1 MAYKTLDDHL
11 FGDGPKRM
19 LSLDG
24 GGVRGALSL
33 GYLARIE
40 DILRARFG
48 DDPDFRLCDYFDL
61 IGGTSTG
68 SIIAAGLATGMSVE
82 ELIEVYHTLGVEV
95 FEESFLRFGVLGA
108 KFPKEPLM
116 RALSR
121 FFKDETLGSKKL
133 KTGLMV
139 MTKRLD
145 TGSPWLLHNNPRGKF
160 YDGPDGAAGTGNRHF
175 LLRNVIRASTAAP
188 HYFEPELLNVAP
200 HIMGAFV
207 DGGISPYNNPSMQVL
222 MMGTCS
228 GYGLQWPFG
237 EDQLLLVSV
246 GTGFRPV
253 SVPAADVV
261 KMPAIKLAAESVV
274 SIMQD
279 ANWLGQAVLQW
290 MSRSPTPWEID
301 AEVGDL
307 SADVLGGGPAMMSY
321 LRYELALQP
330 HWLSKTLGI
339 EHTDRQCDA
348 LYAMDNAKNLP
359 ELTRLGRAASKV
371 QIEPGHFPASFDI

>member
-33 GYLARIE
+33 GYLARLE
-40 DILRARFG
+40 DILRKRV
-48 DDPDFRLCDYFDL
+48 DNDPDFRLCDYFDL

-68 SIIAAGLATGMSVE
+68 SIIAAGLAMGMSVE
-82 ELIEVYHTLGVEV
+82 ELINVYHTLGVDV
-95 FEESFLRFGVLGA
+95 FEQSLLRFGVLGA
-108 KFPKEPLM
+108 KFPTEPLM
-116 RALSR
+116 RALST

-133 KTGLMV
+133 RTGLMV

-160 YDGPDGAAGTGNRHF
+160 YDGPDGAGNRNL

-188 HYFEPELLNVAP
+188 HYFEPELLKVSP
-200 HIMGAFV
+200 HVMGAFV
-207 DGGISPYNNPSMQVL
+207 DGGISPYNNPSMQLL

-228 GYGLQWPFG
+228 GYGLEWPYG
-237 EDQLLLVSV
+237 ADRLLLVSV

-253 SVPAADVV
+253 SAAAADVV

-290 MSRSPTPWEID
+290 MSRSPTAWEID

-307 SADVLGGGPAMMSY
+307 SPDVLGGGSAMMSY
-321 LRYELALQP
+321 LRYELCLEP
-330 HWLSKTLGI
+330 HWLSKNLGI
-339 EHTDRQCDA
+339 ERSDRQCDA
-348 LYAMDNAKNLP
+348 LYTMDNAKNLP

-371 QIEPGHFPASFDI
+371 QMEPAHFPASFDI